1 MAEDINTKNVII
13 KNDPAFPPELDFE
26 TLRSEGIGYLGKLS
40 GKIWTDHNA
49 HDPGITILE
58 VLCYSLLDMGYRTSL
73 PFEDLLTMNPAGAQ
87 QEDNFFTPARILTV
101 NPLTITDYRKLLMDI
116 DGVRNAWLEI
126 AGDIPPEIH
135 WSSQNEDSLVCRG
148 RGMQEGYQQNDITL
162 VELNGLYNI
171 FIEPETLP
179 DDSQERA
186 QALSD
191 LKENIRKA
199 LMAHRN
205 LCEDFYNITILCQE
219 EIGVCTEIQ
228 LTEDADITTV
238 LNELVLKLYNFF
250 SPRVT
255 FYTLQQM
262 LQEKKVAMEDIF
274 AGRAYAAGSHGFIDT
289 TELEAITRPTE
300 IHVSDVYHVM
310 FDVAGVSTVSG
321 LSIAGYVSGGN
332 TPVASTLG
340 KAWILP
346 LLTGHLPV
354 LSLAYSRFVFK
365 RGSATFTFDGNNLQQ
380 YLNSSL
386 LNGTKV
392 WYDAAS
398 VYLDQPVPVGFYRE
412 DLGNYYSL
420 QRDFPRV
427 YGIGDGELGN
437 DVSPL
442 RQVQAWQLKG
452 FLLFFD
458 QLLSDYLAQLQH
470 LRDLFSM
477 SPDATPQT
485 YFSGGITDIPDLDKL
500 LRFQQG
506 GFYADLGWKQGDTLM
521 LPVGRELL
529 NELHTGVTVKK
540 DVIQRWRNKYY
551 SFDYLSTR
559 NTAVEQL
566 MLDMAN
572 QGNNAG
578 ITTYLYGDS
587 CWCFVIA
594 TPGRDYVLLGCRY
607 YPSQQKAKEAAQS
620 AIFLAAYADNLRSF
634 GFKDAANKDQYAFD
648 VVFSLADYQGYLQKI
663 VEDKALYRQRRETML
678 NHLLARFAET
688 FTDYALVLY
697 GINDRAAAADKG
709 LRAKADFLSGYDVFS
724 RNRGKGYDYRVNKW
738 NTSNTS
744 GYEQRVLALAGIEK
758 RDRHYLC
765 PFIVGPYETYFY
777 AEIADT
783 EGQVLFR
790 TGNYV
795 TAADASAALIQLAQ
809 QLQHP
814 EQLIPTA
821 DPVKGQYGL
830 QVPLTAGHAFLAT
843 SAATPEERD
852 SRLQQLQA
860 YFSQPPL
867 SGATEISR
875 YDHFIEV
882 ADATGK
888 PFLHSHTAYPD
899 QAAAIAATDGLLSDV
914 TEEDWSVLPPQEL
927 PALHL
932 LPVNA
937 THTTYI
943 NLDAFQADNIQQKGG
958 KLQVQISIE
967 EDAFIMFTSAALVKN
982 EQQATDEFH
991 LLLQLAAAPTGYLVR
1006 QNTDGRYEVVLVER
1020 SDVKA
1025 THPAVF
1031 DEEQQAENT
1040 ALHIRQLVQA
1050 QLYQVSYSKQPAAW
1064 KYNLQLLDME
1074 AKPYVFNSDTDYPSE
1089 QLAQTA
1095 MDTFT
1100 ASLSD
1105 LELRTEKGTLP
1116 ALQHAALNTKMEM
1129 PVKATAAVT
1138 GKLQQALSLAR
1149 LRSGHMPV
1157 DISGYIHS
1165 TSAIGTDGNQLD
1177 TYVYRVT
1184 NKTGCIARYPKT
1196 FADKAAA
1203 TDELAALRSIDQ
1215 QGIDY
1220 LEICMGGEE
1229 VVTCVKD
1236 PQTQVLSYYYVIRGI
1251 EKVYRAA
1258 GYPAIETE
1266 YFRSYKSYR
1275 SSAEAISAFQ
1285 QQYLQ
1290 LVHIAGDPAAYGS
1303 SILLEGAPVTDPKN
1317 IPLAVVPAATI
1328 TQFGGSAALLAIV
1341 PYIMR
1346 SFPYHWLSNVKRL
1359 RVSLYDITTKERI
1372 WKVCAGF
1379 ADMAAAAE
1387 GLQLLLAL
1395 ARYAGNSGVR
1405 LDECSCRYQVV
1416 MNEVLLESADHY
1428 NSIEEA
1434 WGTEGKDANGR
1445 DLYTGLELLLD
1456 ATRWGNSA
1464 YYGEVKNESCYS
1476 FKAVKKGYR
1485 LAVHP
1490 YSYNTE
1496 TDRKKYLEQ
1505 LQLIGQQLSGTCQV
1519 TLEATPFYAGNYFQ
1533 LQLVAAGEVLMY
1545 SARQYPT
1552 AANAAKAQDD
1562 WLFEVLSLL
1571 WSNGNYGIS
1580 KDNTRLELSAGGTV
1594 TGYYQPTGALSEN
1607 DRDAWIKK
1615 LQQLALYYPVRR
1627 VKTAY
1632 GYMYSFRL
1640 YHSGFIPQEAL
1651 PDETTGCNCDAPP
1664 PTAKPGAIIWESA
1677 DTYDC
1682 LKAAVREFKR
1692 FCAALSITGNY
1703 QPALGEGCGPF
1714 GIELVDG
1721 SYVLAFNPQC
1731 YPSQP
1736 AMEAA
1741 IGRAAAAINDE
1752 GLHVVEHILLRPRS
1766 NDDCQ
1771 CLLPA
1776 KPEPLC
1782 ELPWN
1787 EEIVGYDAPPDQTN
1801 LTRNVVPFADP
1812 YSFVATIVLPGWPV
1826 RFRNASTRA
1835 MMEHLLRKEAPAH
1848 ILLNILWLRPRS
1860 FCEFETL
1867 YRRWLQ
1873 HLACKP
1879 VCGDDAHIQC
1889 CLICYLFG
1897 QTDIMNT
1904 VTDTATDPDCEQIT
1918 PSCFEARVES
1928 DPDFGDWINRLFHKR
1943 CDLPEIDCLSN
1954 ERTPGNVWADVRM
1967 TPQPATPFLAEAG
1980 TTVAPVRADAG
1991 ITAPVPVEAGTTAPD
2006 PAVHRS
2012 NTPEDV
2018 LLRDR
2023 KGRQRMS
2030 KYKQQILPVDPDNII
2045 DVEAYDRTE
2054 KFMEGGPLNMH
2065 KYSTLSEFLLKN
2077 MPSGK
2082 KAVGSE
2088 QALLLRNTTWL
2099 CLDQLL
2105 LRVPVT
2111 MGAHEK
2117 KQLQQILRKMK
2128 DKGINLVAL
2137 AKDWK
2142 PEELISDENKELA
2155 AQCIRWMK

>member
-1 MAEDINTKNVII
+1 MAEDINTKNVIK
-13 KNDPAFPPELDFE
+13 KNDPAFPTELDFE
-26 TLRSEGIGYLGKLS
+26 TLRSEGIGYLGQLS

-73 PFEDLLTMNPAGAQ
+73 PFEDLLSMNPGGAQ
-87 QEDNFFTPARILTV
+87 KEDNFFTPARILTV

-126 AGDIPPEIH
+126 AGDVPPEIH
-135 WSSQNEDSLVCRG
+135 WSAAGENSLMCRG
-148 RGMQEGYQQNDITL
+148 KDFQEGYQDDITL

-179 DDSQERA
+179 EDSQERA

-191 LKENIRKA
+191 LKEKIRRA

-205 LCEDFYNITILCQE
+205 LCEDFYNITILCHE

-228 LTEDADITTV
+228 LEEGADLTTV
-238 LNELVLKLYNFF
+238 LNELVLRLYNFF

-262 LQEKKVAMEDIF
+262 LQEKQVAMEDIF

-289 TELEAITRPTE
+289 TELNAITRPTE

-310 FDVAGVSTVSG
+310 FDVAGIATVSG
-321 LSIAGYVSGGN
+321 LSIAGYVSGS
-332 TPVASTLG
+332 TSPSASTLG

-354 LSLAYSRFVFK
+354 LSLALSRFVFK

-380 YLNSSL
+380 YLNGAL

-392 WYDAAS
+392 WYEATSA
-398 VYLDQPVPVGFYRE
+398 YLDQPVPAGFYRE

-437 DVSPL
+437 DASPL
-442 RQVQAWQLKG
+442 RKVQAWQLKG

-458 QLLSDYLAQLQH
+458 QLLADYLGQLQH

-485 YFSGGITDIPDLDKL
+485 YFSGGITDVPDLDKL

-506 GFYADLGWKQGDTLM
+506 GFYADLGWKQNDTLM
-521 LPVGRELL
+521 LPVAREIL

-551 SFDYLSTR
+551 SFDYLTAR

-566 MLDMAN
+566 MLDMTN
-572 QGNNAG
+572 RDNNAN
-578 ITTYLYGDS
+578 ITTYLFGDS

-620 AIFLAAYADNLRSF
+620 AIFLAAYTENLRPF
-634 GFKDAANKDQYAFD
+634 GFKNSANKDQYAFD
-648 VVFSLADYQGYLQKI
+648 VVFSLADYQGYLRKI
-663 VEDKALYRQRRETML
+663 VEDKALYQQRRETML

-697 GINDRAAAADKG
+697 GINDRQAAADKG
-709 LRAKADFLSGYDVFS
+709 LRAKASFLSGYDVFS
-724 RNRGKGYDYRVNKW
+724 SNRGKAYDYRVNKW

-744 GYEQRVLALAGIEK
+744 GYEQRVLALAGIDK
-758 RDRHYLC
+758 RNRHYLC

-777 AEIADT
+777 AEIRDAED
-783 EGQVLFR
+783 QVLFR
-790 TGNYV
+790 TANYV
-795 TAADASAALIQLAQ
+795 TAADASAALVQLAQ

-814 EQLIPTA
+814 EKLIRT
-821 DPVKGQYGL
+821 DDVVKSEYGVK
-830 QVPLTAGHAFLAT
+830 VPLSAGYASLAIP
-843 SAATPEERD
+843 AATPEERD
-852 SRLQQLQA
+852 QRLQQIQA
-860 YFSQPPL
+860 YFAEPPL

-882 ADATGK
+882 TGADGK
-888 PFLHSHTAYPD
+888 LLLHSHTAYPD
-899 QAAAIAATDGLLSDV
+899 QPGAVAATDALLAEV
-914 TEEDWSVLPPQEL
+914 KEDDWQVSPPQEL
-927 PALHL
+927 PSLHL

-937 THTTYI
+937 THTTFI

-967 EDAFIMFTSAALVKN
+967 EDAFIMFTSATLVKS

-991 LLLQLAAAPTGYLVR
+991 LLLQLAAAPTSYLVR
-1006 QNTDGRYEVVLVER
+1006 QNPDGRYEIVLVER

-1025 THPAVF
+1025 THPGLF
-1031 DEEQQAENT
+1031 DEELQAENT
-1040 ALHIRQLVQA
+1040 VLHIQQIVQA

-1064 KYNLQLLDME
+1064 KYKVQLQGME
-1074 AKPYVFNSDTDYPSE
+1074 GKPYAFNSDTEYTTDE
-1089 QLAQTA
+1089 LAQTA
-1095 MDTFT
+1095 MDHFT
-1100 ASLSD
+1100 ASLD
-1105 LELRTEKGTLP
+1105 GLELQTEKGARP
-1116 ALQHAALNTKMEM
+1116 ALQHAALNTKLT
-1129 PVKATAAVT
+1129 ATAAAS
-1138 GKLQQALSLAR
+1138 GKLQQALSMAQ
-1149 LRSGHMPV
+1149 LRSGHVPA
-1157 DISGYIHS
+1157 DISGYIHATS
-1165 TSAIGTDGNQLD
+1165 TTGTDGNQLD
-1177 TYVYRVT
+1177 TYVYRVI
-1184 NKTGCIARYPKT
+1184 NKTGCMARYPKT
-1196 FADKAAA
+1196 FADKATA
-1203 TDELAALRSIDQ
+1203 TDKLSTLRSIDQ

-1220 LEICMGGEE
+1220 LEICMGGED

-1236 PQTQVLSYYYVIRGI
+1236 PQTQAISYYYVIRGI
-1251 EKVYRAA
+1251 EKTYKAP
-1258 GYPAIETE
+1258 GYPTVETE
-1266 YFRSYKSYR
+1266 YLRSYKSYR
-1275 SSAEAISAFQ
+1275 SAAEAISAFQ

-1303 SILLEGAPVTDPKN
+1303 SILLEGTPAADPKN
-1317 IPLAVVPAATI
+1317 IPLAIVPAATI
-1328 TQFGGSAALLAIV
+1328 TQFGGNAALLAIV
-1341 PYIMR
+1341 PHIMR
-1346 SFPYHWLSNVKRL
+1346 SFPYHWLSNVQRL
-1359 RVSLYDITTKERI
+1359 RVSLYDITRKERI
-1372 WKVCAGF
+1372 WKLCECF
-1379 ADMAAAAE
+1379 TDMPSACE
-1387 GLQLLLAL
+1387 GLQLFLAL

-1405 LDECSCRYQVV
+1405 LSECSCRYQVV
-1416 MNEVLLESADHY
+1416 MNEVLLESVAHY
-1428 NSIEEA
+1428 NSIADA
-1434 WGTEGKDANGR
+1434 WGTEGKDAAGQG
-1445 DLYTGLELLLD
+1445 LYTGLELLLD

-1464 YYGEVKNESCYS
+1464 YYGEVKNDSCYS

-1496 TDRKKYLEQ
+1496 SDRTQYLEQ
-1505 LQLIGQQLSGTCQV
+1505 LQVIGQQLSGTCQV
-1519 TLEATPFYAGNYFQ
+1519 TLEVSPFYAGNYFQ
-1533 LQLVAAGEVLMY
+1533 LQILAAGEVVLY

-1552 AANAAKAQDD
+1552 DANAAGAKED

-1571 WSNGNYGIS
+1571 WNRNNYAIS
-1580 KDNTRLELSAGGTV
+1580 KDGTRFELSGNGTLS
-1594 TGYYQPTGALSEN
+1594 GYYKPAGTGVLSDKDKDE
-1607 DRDAWIKK
+1607 WIKK
-1615 LQQLALYYPVRR
+1615 WQQLALYYPIRR
-1627 VKTAY
+1627 EKTAY
-1632 GYMYSFRL
+1632 GYTYSFRL
-1640 YHSGFIPQEAL
+1640 YNSSFTPQEEL

-1664 PTAKPGAIIWESA
+1664 PVAKPGAIVWESA
-1677 DTYDC
+1677 AQYYC
-1682 LKAAVREFKR
+1682 LAAAVLEFKR
-1692 FCAALSITGNY
+1692 FCAALANTDNY
-1703 QPALGEGCGPF
+1703 QPSLGESCGPF

-1721 SYVLAFNPQC
+1721 TYVLALNPQC
-1731 YPSQP
+1731 YSSLP
-1736 AMEAA
+1736 AMQAA
-1741 IGRAAAAINDE
+1741 IDRAAAAINDE
-1752 GLHVVEHILLRPRS
+1752 GMHVVEHILLRPRN

-1787 EEIVGYDAPPDQTN
+1787 EEIVGYDTPPDHPSLVT
-1801 LTRNVVPFADP
+1801 TVIPFADP

-1826 RFRNASTRA
+1826 RFRNDTTRA

-1848 ILLNILWLRPRS
+1848 VLLNILWVRPRS

-1897 QTDIMNT
+1897 QIDTMDT
-1904 VTDTATDPDCEQIT
+1904 VSDTAIDPGCNQVS
-1918 PSCFEARVES
+1918 PSCFEVKDKWES
-1928 DPDFGDWINRLFHKR
+1928 DFGSWINSKFHQR
-1943 CDLPEIDCLSN
+1943 CQMEEIDCLSN
-1954 ERTPGNVWADVRM
+1954 EIPAVPGRILTDTRVVRD
-1967 TPQPATPFLAEAG
+1967 TVTATPEAAVAEKAAG
-1980 TTVAPVRADAG
+1980 VTVTDIPEAPVAATPDDAAYA
-1991 ITAPVPVEAGTTAPD
+1991 T
-2006 PAVHRS
+2006 HRTNS
-2012 NTPEDV
+2012 PEDI

-2030 KYKQQILPVDPDNII
+2030 KYKQQILPVDPDNIV
-2045 DVEAYDRTE
+2045 DAEAYDRTE
-2054 KFMEGGPLNMH
+2054 KFMEGGPVNMH
-2065 KYSTLSEFLLKN
+2065 KYSTLSEFLLKH

-2082 KAVGSE
+2082 KMAASE
-2088 QALLLRNTTWL
+2088 QALLLRNITWL

-2105 LRVPVT
+2105 LRRPVAI
-2111 MGAHEK
+2111 GAPEK
-2117 KQLQQILRKMK
+2117 KQLQQTLRKMK
-2128 DKGINLVAL
+2128 DKGINLSAL

-2142 PEELISDENKELA
+2142 PEELISDENEDLA
-2155 AQCIRWMK
+2155 AQCLRWMK